1 MNRNHWQPSAEILT
15 LRERAKMLAD
25 VRAFFADRGVMEV
38 DTQCLSQAAVSDPF
52 IDSIEVSF
60 SNYPGDV
67 GQRFY
72 LQSSPEYAMKR
83 LLAADAGPIYQLGK
97 AFRNGEVGRLHNPEF
112 TMLEWYRP
120 RFSAEQLMN
129 EVQDLVT
136 VVLGPQHWERLSYR
150 DLFMRF
156 VGVDPHQATIETL
169 KALLEPHFECPFT
182 DDRKDTWLELVMS
195 HLIEPKL
202 IEPVLVFDFPASQA
216 ALAEVVEDAQGVK
229 VASRFELY
237 AGGMELA
244 NGYQELRDPAEQA
257 ERLEADD
264 RMREISGLP
273 RRPLETRLV
282 SALESGIPSCAGVA
296 LGFDRLLMI
305 KVGVSSI
312 QEVIPFGFERC

>member
-1 MNRNHWQPSAEILT
+1 
-15 LRERAKMLAD
+15 
-25 VRAFFADRGVMEV
+25 
-38 DTQCLSQAAVSDPF
+38 
-52 IDSIEVSF
+52 
-60 SNYPGDV
+60 
-67 GQRFY
+67 
-72 LQSSPEYAMKR
+72 MKR
-83 LLAADAGPIYQLGK
+83 LLAADSGPIYQLAK

-120 RFSAEQLMN
+120 RFSAQQLMD
-129 EVQDLVT
+129 EVQALVT
-136 VVLGPQHWERLSYR
+136 AVLGPQHWERLSYR
-150 DLFMRF
+150 ELFKRF
-156 VGVDPHQATIETL
+156 VGVDPHQATIDQL

-216 ALAEVVEDAQGVK
+216 ALAEVVEDDQGVK
-229 VASRFELY
+229 VAARFELY

-264 RMREISGLP
+264 QQRESSGLP

-282 SALESGIPSCAGVA
+282 SALESGIPACAGVA

-305 KVGVSSI
+305 KVGASSI
-312 QEVIPFGFERC
+312 KEVVPFGFERC